1 MIYQSFKIRRQVKY
15 EPKVET
21 SRVMTSNIETSLNV
35 GLGLYL
41 HQKTRNKISVILC
54 QILIY
59 LSIMIKFEILRVI
72 LSSLLLKEQR
82 KMEVFIS
89 LQVY

>member
-1 MIYQSFKIRRQVKY
+1 
-15 EPKVET
+15 
-21 SRVMTSNIETSLNV
+21 MTSNIETPLNV

-41 HQKTRNKISVILC
+41 HQKIRNKISVILC